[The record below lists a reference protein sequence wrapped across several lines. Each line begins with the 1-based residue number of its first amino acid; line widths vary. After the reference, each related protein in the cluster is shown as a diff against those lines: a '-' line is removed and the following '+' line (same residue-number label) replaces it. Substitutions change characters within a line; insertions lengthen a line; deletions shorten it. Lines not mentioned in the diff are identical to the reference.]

1 MNKCTDEFLLFKKNF
16 FFFWSRRRKDPKW
29 NELISEKKMG
39 NGVGIRVDC
48 TFYNS
53 AVKVQLLFQTP
64 DLPGEVLSQF
74 LPSIARQLS

>member
-1 MNKCTDEFLLFKKNF
+1 MNKCTDEFLLFKKL
-16 FFFWSRRRKDPKW
+16 FFFWSRRKDPKW

-39 NGVGIRVDC
+39 NGVGIRVDG

-53 AVKVQLLFQTP
+53 VVKIQLLLQTP

-74 LPSIARQLS
+74 LPSIAR

>member
-1 MNKCTDEFLLFKKNF
+1 
-16 FFFWSRRRKDPKW
+16 
-29 NELISEKKMG
+29 MG

-74 LPSIARQLS
+74 LPSIAR